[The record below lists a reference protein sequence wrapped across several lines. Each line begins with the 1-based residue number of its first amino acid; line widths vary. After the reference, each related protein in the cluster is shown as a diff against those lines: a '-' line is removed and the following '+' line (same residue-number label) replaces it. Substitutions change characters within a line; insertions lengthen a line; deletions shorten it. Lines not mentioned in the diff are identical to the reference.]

1 VKEGQIITMDTA
13 RRTARAM
20 AMRDGKILAIGT
32 DQEIR
37 DCIGPRTQ
45 VIDLKGHTVLPGLI
59 DVHTHALEWAKSIVR
74 KEIDGR
80 YPQVRSVA
88 DIVRLVRERTRT
100 AAPGEWVIG
109 SAWDHTKLDERRYLT
124 RTDLDPVSPK
134 NPVYLTHISFHLAV
148 ANSAALALA
157 GINRGTPDPPGGV
170 IERDATGEPT
180 GVLKEKAQNLV
191 ADKRPPNPADLAEQ
205 AARVVS
211 EKALEVGLT
220 TIHDILLGG
229 LASPGSSAED
239 MHAYQTAYQ
248 RGWLK
253 VRVQMSP
260 FVTSVADAEALL
272 KNGLHTVGVSG
283 KVVLRQ
289 RHHCR
294 GRLGRIRHPDQPL
307 VGYFRCGGE
316 AGIDQWPNNGSRG
329 TTHGGRSVT
338 TPHAQRRLHRL

>member
-124 RTDLDPVSPK
+124 RTDLILFHPK
-134 NPVYLTHISFHLAV
+134 T
-148 ANSAALALA
+148 
-157 GINRGTPDPPGGV
+157 
-170 IERDATGEPT
+170 
-180 GVLKEKAQNLV
+180 
-191 ADKRPPNPADLAEQ
+191 
-205 AARVVS
+205 
-211 EKALEVGLT
+211 
-220 TIHDILLGG
+220 
-229 LASPGSSAED
+229 
-239 MHAYQTAYQ
+239 
-248 RGWLK
+248 
-253 VRVQMSP
+253 
-260 FVTSVADAEALL
+260 
-272 KNGLHTVGVSG
+272 
-283 KVVLRQ
+283 
-289 RHHCR
+289 
-294 GRLGRIRHPDQPL
+294 
-307 VGYFRCGGE
+307 
-316 AGIDQWPNNGSRG
+316 
-329 TTHGGRSVT
+329 RSI
-338 TPHAQRRLHRL
+338 